1 MARLVT
7 LSVEDLLRTI
17 VAAGPGGVSPDAL
30 ASHHA
35 GVSRS
40 TLNRRL
46 RDLQVAGRIKSSGRG
61 PGTRYVSLVQFPEQ
75 DIRRYFETDW
85 QARPSVAFREEQLLS
100 EPAIA
105 PEKAARLHSLSAI
118 SRSLDRKFLADFLI
132 DFSWASSLLEG
143 STYSAID
150 TQALIEYGQR
160 NSEKPVE
167 DALLILNHKNAIEY
181 LWGHRELSVENLCR
195 IQSLLTDRHGLPEA
209 AESDHFLPDEQ
220 RGVPREYEEVR
231 LGRSAY
237 GPPFR
242 PGTGYIGKALAQIVA
257 RAETLDPVAAALF
270 LMTRLP
276 YLQAFANGNKRTS
289 RIAANLPLLSAG
301 MLPIS
306 FVDFAKADY
315 VLGMSAFYELGDIQ
329 IIERVFIQGY
339 ARSIVRGSDLP
350 ASVRVGGFNVGE
362 VADELTKYVQSGRT
376 PQDQRAAL
384 FLSDGRSK

>member
-1 MARLVT
+1 MRAIAV
-7 LSVEDLLRTI
+7 
-17 VAAGPGGVSPDAL
+17 AGPYGATPDAL
-30 ASHHA
+30 GTRFA
-35 GVSRS
+35 GISRS

-46 RDLQVAGRIKSSGRG
+46 RELVTEGRIKAIGKG
-61 PGTRYVSLVQFPEQ
+61 PGTRYVSGAQFPQE
-75 DIRRYFETDW
+75 DVRRYFETDW
-85 QARPSVAFREEQLLS
+85 QARPVVGFREEQLLP
-100 EPAIA
+100 EPGIA
-105 PEKAARLHSLSAI
+105 AEKAVRLRKLNAI
-118 SRSLDRKFLADFLI
+118 SRPLDRKFLADFLI

-143 STYSAID
+143 GTYSAID

-160 NSEKPVE
+160 NSDKPVE

-181 LWGHRELSVENLCR
+181 LWSHRALSVGTVCR
-195 IQSLLTDRHGLPEA
+195 LHFLLTDRHGL
-209 AESDHFLPDEQ
+209 AETEDSEHFLPDEQ

-242 PGTGYIGKALAQIVA
+242 PGTGYIGRALAQVVDTCVKL
-257 RAETLDPVAAALF
+257 EPVDAALY

-289 RIAANLPLLSAG
+289 RLAANLPLLEAG

-306 FVDFAKADY
+306 FVDFNKADY

-339 ARSIVRGSDLP
+339 VRSIVRGSELP
-350 ASVRVGGFNVGE
+350 ASVRVGGFKVDEVVGE
-362 VADELTKYVQSGRT
+362 LVKYVQSGRM
-376 PQDQRAAL
+376 PEHPAAVL
-384 FLSDGRSK
+384 FLA

>member
-1 MARLVT
+1 MKELAQGIL
-7 LSVEDLLRTI
+7 
-17 VAAGPGGVSPDAL
+17 AAGPRGISPDAL
-30 ASHHA
+30 GGQYA
-35 GVSRS
+35 GASRS

-46 RDLQVAGRIKSSGRG
+46 RELVVSGRIKAVGRG
-61 PGTRYVSLVQFPEQ
+61 PGTRYVSLVQFPEE

-85 QARPSVAFREEQLLS
+85 QARPAVAFHEDQLLP
-100 EPAIA
+100 EPAMA
-105 PEKAARLHSLSAI
+105 PEKAVRLRKLSAI

-132 DFSWASSLLEG
+132 DFSWASALLEG

-160 NSEKPVE
+160 NPEKPLE

-181 LWGHRELSVENLCR
+181 LWMHRELSVETLCQL
-195 IQSLLTDRHGLPEA
+195 QSLLTDRHGLPEA
-209 AESDHFLPDEQ
+209 ADSDHFLPDEQ
-220 RGVPREYEEVR
+220 RGLPREFEEVR

-242 PGTGYIGKALAQIVA
+242 PGTGYVGQALAQIVSTA
-257 RAETLDPVAAALF
+257 KALDPVAAALY

-289 RIAANLPLLSAG
+289 RLAANLPLLAAG

-329 IIERVFIQGY
+329 IVERVFIQGY
-339 ARSIVRGSDLP
+339 VRSIVRGSDLP
-350 ASVRVGGFNVGE
+350 ASVRVGGFNVSEVVGE
-362 VADELTKYVQSGRT
+362 LVKYVQSGQLPRDPGAAMFLTTGRT
-376 PQDQRAAL
+376 
-384 FLSDGRSK
+384 K

>member
-1 MARLVT
+1 MARSIA
-7 LSVEDLLRTI
+7 LSVGDLLRGI
-17 VAAGPGGVSPDAL
+17 VAAGPGGISPDGLGAQFV
-30 ASHHA
+30 
-35 GVSRS
+35 GISRS

-46 RDLQVAGRIKSSGRG
+46 RELVATGRIKLIGRG
-61 PGTRYVSLVQFPEQ
+61 PGTRYKSAARFPEE
-75 DIRRYFETDW
+75 DVRRYFEADW
-85 QARPSVAFREEQLLS
+85 QARPVVGFREEQLL
-100 EPAIA
+100 PDPTIA
-105 PEKAARLHSLSAI
+105 PEKAERLRKLNAI
-118 SRSLDRKFLADFLI
+118 SRPLDKRFLADFLI

-160 NSEKPVE
+160 NPEKPVE

-181 LWGHRELSVENLCR
+181 LWTHRELSVETLCQL
-195 IQSLLTDRHGLPEA
+195 QSLLTDRHGLPEA
-209 AESDHFLPDEQ
+209 VDSDHFLPDGQ
-220 RGVPREYEEVR
+220 RGAPREYEEVR

-242 PGTGYIGKALAQIVA
+242 PGTGYIGQALAQVVA
-257 RAETLDPVAAALF
+257 TAQALDPLAAALY

-289 RIAANLPLLSAG
+289 RLAANLPLLAAG

-329 IIERVFIQGY
+329 IIERVFIRGY

-350 ASVRVGGFNVGE
+350 ASVRVGGFMVSE
-362 VADELTKYVQSGRT
+362 VVDELVSYVQSGRA
-376 PQDQRAAL
+376 PQYPGATL
-384 FLSDGRSK
+384 FVKP